1 MLAAMRIYVVG
12 AIAVLA
18 MTSMTACGDSDD
30 TANHGG
36 PTDRP
41 SPSQSIAA
49 PETTIVLCEV
59 ANGLPVTDVEVTN
72 TTSAAAEFAIKVQF
86 ANGDTVLGTGLEFT
100 KELQPDEDQTVRI
113 GDMGVLPMPSTP
125 ARS

>member
-1 MLAAMRIYVVG
+1 
-12 AIAVLA
+12 
-18 MTSMTACGDSDD
+18 MTACGDSDD
-30 TANHGG
+30 TANQGG

-59 ANGLPVTDVEVTN
+59 ANGLPVTDIEVTN

-100 KELQPDEDQTVRI
+100 NELQPDEDQTVRI
-113 GDMGVLPMPSTP
+113 GDMGDPADAVDICEVLE
-125 ARS
+125 AAVRE